1 MIVPLTEIVKSE
13 INVEETDDCGFRYF
27 KFEYLKTSN

>member
-1 MIVPLTEIVKSE
+1 MIVSLTEIIKSE
-13 INVEETDDCGFRYF
+13 ITSEEIDDYGFRYF